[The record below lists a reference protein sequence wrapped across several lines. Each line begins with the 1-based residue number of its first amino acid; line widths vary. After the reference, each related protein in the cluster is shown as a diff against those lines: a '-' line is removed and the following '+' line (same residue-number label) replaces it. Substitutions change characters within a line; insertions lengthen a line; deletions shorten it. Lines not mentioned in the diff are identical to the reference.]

1 MSRWFCDP
9 GSGSF
14 ALVLLMLITVAG
26 CASGA
31 PKAGVQRAEERGS
44 AEEPSGPPPGG
55 DFTLRSPRGP
65 VSLHDFR
72 GKVVLLFFGYASCP
86 DVCPTSL
93 AFLTKT
99 LNSLN
104 EKELAQVQPL
114 FVTLDPTRDDAA
126 KLAEYLR
133 FFHPRFIGLTGT
145 EEEIAEVARL
155 YGVKYYR
162 VEMEGSS
169 DYAINHSAAIYL
181 ITQDGTL
188 RFLFPHGTSPALVA
202 KAIRYLLQG
211 SRKER
216 KSSTAGPNDAG
227 STAEDGVR
235 SRNDHPAPVAP

>member
-1 MSRWFCDP
+1 MSRWFRNP

-14 ALVLLMLITVAG
+14 ALVLLMFITVAG

-55 DFTLRSPRGP
+55 DFTLRSRRGP

-93 AFLTKT
+93 AFLTRT
-99 LNSLN
+99 LNSLG

-114 FVTLDPTRDDAA
+114 FVTLDPARDDAA

-133 FFHPRFIGLTGT
+133 
-145 EEEIAEVARL
+145 VARL

-169 DYAINHSAAIYL
+169 GYAINHSAAIYL

-188 RFLFPHGTSPALVA
+188 RFLFPHGTSPALIA

-216 KSSTAGPNDAG
+216 KSSAVGPNDSG
-227 STAEDGVR
+227 STTEDGAR
-235 SRNDHPAPVAP
+235 SRNEHPAPVAP